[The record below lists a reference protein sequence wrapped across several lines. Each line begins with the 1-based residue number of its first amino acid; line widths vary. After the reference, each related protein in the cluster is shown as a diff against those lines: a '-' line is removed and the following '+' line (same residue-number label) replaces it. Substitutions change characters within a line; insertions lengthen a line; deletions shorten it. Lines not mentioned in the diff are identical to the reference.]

1 MVEMWDGNSEFEST
15 WIEFSYTEQQRE
27 YRLKKS
33 EQNVQDLGDRN
44 KRANLRTISVP
55 EEEGKEHG
63 MKGIW
68 NT

>member
-1 MVEMWDGNSEFEST
+1 MVEMCDSISEFEST

-33 EQNVQDLGDRN
+33 EQNLLDLGDRN
-44 KRANLRTISVP
+44 RRANLRTISVL
-55 EEEGKEHG
+55 EEGEKEHG